1 MSGETKRLKL
11 GTRGSPLAMW
21 QARWAKAALESAH
34 DGLEVQIIEV
44 DSVGD
49 VDLKTPLVQM
59 GEVGIFTKTLEHELL
74 ERRIDLAVHSLKDVP
89 AQIADGTEIVA
100 VSEREDPRDV
110 MFLREGSSYEDLPQ
124 GGKVATGSLRRR
136 AQLRAVRPDL
146 EMVALRGNLNT
157 RWRKFEEGQFDA
169 MILAAAGVIRLGWAD
184 RVTQYMPVDV
194 LLPAVGQGIVG
205 IQTLQNSS
213 AAELVGAIDHTETHA
228 RARAE
233 RSLLAKVAGGCVVPL
248 AGFAELAGGKLHLRA
263 RLGSPEGGKLLLAEA
278 HGPTADA
285 VAIGA
290 KVGAML
296 LDQGGGEI
304 VAAAKAMG
312 YSGGTG

>member
-1 MSGETKRLKL
+1 MNGEASLLKL

-34 DGLEVQIIEV
+34 RGLKVEIVEV
-44 DSVGD
+44 DSAGD

-59 GEVGIFTKTLEHELL
+59 GAVGIFTKTLEHELL
-74 ERRIDLAVHSLKDVP
+74 EGRIDLAVHSLKDVP
-89 AQIADGTEIVA
+89 AQLAEGTEIVA

-110 MFLREGSSYEDLPQ
+110 IFLREGSSYEDLPV
-124 GGKVATGSLRRR
+124 GAKVATGSLRRR
-136 AQLRAVRPDL
+136 AQLRALRPDL

-184 RVTQYMPVDV
+184 RISQYIPLEV

-205 IQTLQNSS
+205 IQTLQESD
-213 AAELVGAIDHTETHA
+213 AAEIVGVIDHAETHA

-233 RSLLAKVAGGCVVPL
+233 RSLLARVAGGCVVPL
-248 AGFAELAGGKLHLRA
+248 AGFAELVGDKLRLRA
-263 RLGSPEGGKLLLAEA
+263 RLGSPEGGDLLVAEA
-278 HGPTADA
+278 AGPVADA
-285 VAIGA
+285 MAIGER
-290 KVGAML
+290 VGAEL
-296 LDQGGGEI
+296 LDLGGGEI
-304 VAAAKAMG
+304 VAAAKALARR
-312 YSGGTG
+312 ST